1 MAYRGPNDAGVEILD
16 AGEGWTLGLAQRRL
30 SILDLSPRGHQPMT
44 AADGRVILVYNGEIY
59 NYLDLRSEL
68 ADYPF
73 QSTCDT
79 EVILAAYEKWGIDC
93 VKRFN
98 GMFAFALYDKR
109 EKTLYLV
116 RDRLGQKPL
125 YYWTAPEGGILFA
138 SDLKVIME
146 APGFPKKLRRDVLGR
161 YLCQGYLNAPDTVFE
176 DVSKL
181 LPGAILT
188 FRYGERKLEKYWDVA
203 AVYSHMQEMPVTD
216 YVEAK
221 ETLKGLLQQAV
232 KRRLVADVPL
242 GCFLSGGYDSSLVS
256 ALAQEQLGGTPLKTF
271 SVGFEDPAYNEAG
284 YAEKV
289 AEHLCT
295 DHTQV
300 TISEKDMFDL
310 VESIPQYFDEPFAD
324 SSEIPTMLVS
334 KIAKQ
339 EVTVAL
345 SGDAGDELFCGY
357 NVYDRIAQAQKLDRL
372 GAFAHL
378 VGQLPTGIGKLE
390 DRYPFRI
397 KTIAKNRD
405 RRTKTQFG
413 EGSYG
418 ETARELS
425 GWREGDLPV
434 SYPTELAYQTRN
446 WQERRML
453 LDLDTYLPG
462 DILNKVDRAS
472 MKYSLENRCP
482 LLDVTVVEY
491 AFRMDHAF
499 KYRDGIKKYILRD
512 IAWDYIPREL
522 LERPKKGFAV
532 PLDSWLRGPLKE
544 ALLTFSDPAFVRR
557 QGLFSEKAVSALTAK
572 FLAEGDAGHGSGK
585 NYSKLVWSYFVF
597 QQWYEAWIG
606 KGRGE

>member
-1 MAYRGPNDAGVEILD
+1 MTYRGPNDAGTELLD

-59 NYLDLRSEL
+59 NYLDLRTEL
-68 ADYPF
+68 SDYPF

-93 VKRFN
+93 VRRFN
-98 GMFAFALYDKR
+98 GMFAIALYDKK

-125 YYWTAPEGGILFA
+125 YYWNQKGGGILFA

-146 APGFPKKLRRDVLGR
+146 APGFPKALRRDVLGR

-176 DVSKL
+176 DVHKL
-181 LPGAILT
+181 LPGSVLT
-188 FRYGERKLEKYWDVA
+188 FRQGESTMKKYWDVA
-203 AVYSHMQEMPVTD
+203 DVYQHMQEMQVTD
-216 YVEAK
+216 YGEAK
-221 ETLKGLLQQAV
+221 ATLKGLMQQAV
-232 KRRLVADVPL
+232 KRRLIADVPL
-242 GCFLSGGYDSSLVS
+242 GSFLSGGYDSSLIS
-256 ALAQEQLGGTPLKTF
+256 ALAQEQLGSRPLRTF
-271 SVGFEDPAYNEAG
+271 SVGFEDPVYNEAG
-284 YAEKV
+284 YARRV
-289 AEHLCT
+289 AEHLGT
-295 DHTQV
+295 NHTEV
-300 TISEKDMFDL
+300 VISEKDMFDL

-324 SSEIPTMLVS
+324 SSQIPTYLVS
-334 KIAKQ
+334 KMTR
-339 EVTVAL
+339 EHVTVSI

-372 GAFAHL
+372 GGIAH
-378 VGQLPTGIGKLE
+378 VIGQLPTGIGKLE
-390 DRYPFRI
+390 DKYPFRI

-405 RRTKTQFG
+405 PRTKTQFG

-418 ETARELS
+418 EAARALAA
-425 GWREGDLPV
+425 WREGDLPV
-434 SYPTELAYQTRN
+434 SYPTELSYQTTN

-482 LLDVTVVEY
+482 FLDVTVVEY
-491 AFRMDHAF
+491 AFRIDHGF

-512 IAWDYIPREL
+512 IAWDYIPKDL

-532 PLDSWLRGPLKE
+532 PLDTWLRGPLKE
-544 ALLTFSDPAFVRR
+544 ELLTFADPTRVRN
-557 QGLFSEKAVSALTAK
+557 QGLFDAKTVNSLVTK

-585 NYSKLVWSYFVF
+585 NFSKLVWSYFVF
-597 QQWYEAWIG
+597 QQWYDAWIG
-606 KGRGE
+606 

>member
-289 AEHLCT
+289 AKHLCT